1 MKHCSVLQSRFD
13 VKYTFTQW
21 TWVWA
26 NSGRWWRTRKAG
38 MLQSMGSQR
47 DTTEQLNNKIL
58 LPPIIWLVC
67 LCLKWKYFYNFI
79 YPHSIR
85 LLRFILDVMCSLT
98 HPFKFLAT
106 VHCIYMLN
114 VFIHSPVNR
123 CVFSVCHYQKL
134 RQQNHSS
141 VCIPEYT

>member
-1 MKHCSVLQSRFD
+1 MWNILLLNGHEFEQTLGDGEGHGRLACCSP
-13 VKYTFTQW
+13 W
-21 TWVWA
+21 
-26 NSGRWWRTRKAG
+26 GRKE
-38 MLQSMGSQR
+38 S